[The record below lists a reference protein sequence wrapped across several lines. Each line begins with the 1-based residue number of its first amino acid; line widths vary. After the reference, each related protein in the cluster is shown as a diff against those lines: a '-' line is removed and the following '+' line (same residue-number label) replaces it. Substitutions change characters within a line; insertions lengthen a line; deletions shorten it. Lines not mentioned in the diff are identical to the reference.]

1 MSGVS
6 EPPRIMPYTIA
17 IVQDPEGSLVVE
29 NTRYTFQPIRVG
41 YPPDHAK
48 MAEMKSGCVA
58 RAKMEIKSRRTPK
71 RVTAS
76 SAQGFKD
83 IFYTSQF

>member
-6 EPPRIMPYTIA
+6 EPPRIVPYTIA
-17 IVQDPEGSLVVE
+17 IVQDPDGSLVVE
-29 NTRYTFQPIRVG
+29 DTRYTFQPIRVG
-41 YPPDHAK
+41 YPADNAK
-48 MAEMKSGCVA
+48 IAEMKNGCVA
-58 RAKMEIKSRRTPK
+58 RAKMEMRGKRTPK

-83 IFYTSQF
+83 IFYTPQF